1 VKSPERPLEGSVWR
15 AKAACKGLPLEW
27 FFPDAEDATK
37 IATVIA
43 RAKRVCAR
51 CEVQLDCREYAINAA
66 IEFTSDLYGI
76 WGGLTQ
82 SEIRQEA
89 KRRTR

>member
-1 VKSPERPLEGSVWR
+1 VQTPERPLEGSVWR
-15 AKAACKGLPLEW
+15 SSAACKGLPLEW

-43 RAKRVCAR
+43 RAKSVCAR

-66 IEFTSDLYGI
+66 TKSANDLYGI

-82 SEIRQEA
+82 REIRREG